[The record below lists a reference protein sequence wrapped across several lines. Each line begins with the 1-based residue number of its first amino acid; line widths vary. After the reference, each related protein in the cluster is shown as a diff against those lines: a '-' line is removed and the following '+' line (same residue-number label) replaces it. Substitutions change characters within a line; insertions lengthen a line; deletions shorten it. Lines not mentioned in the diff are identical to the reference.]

1 MASEVKNGNQLN
13 SNKTSGSKSSTGNT
27 PGSEE
32 QIKPTLNTNP
42 ASFEL
47 RILDPKK
54 MRLFR
59 FAGVPRLTLENDRS
73 WTKVSVARAFPLSDP
88 EHYIGFLDGAGKDV
102 GVLHDPGLL
111 APESRKVVEEE
122 LEKRYF
128 VPIVERV
135 VSVKEE
141 FGTVYWTVETDR
153 GTKEIVVRNLR
164 DNIQELSQ
172 SRIIITDADG
182 NRFEFPDTSK
192 LDSKSLAIIM
202 RNL

>member
-1 MASEVKNGNQLN
+1 MAHDARNG
-13 SNKTSGSKSSTGNT
+13 SSKSHAVV
-27 PGSEE
+27 EE
-32 QIKPTLNTNP
+32 VIAPTLDTDP

-54 MRLFR
+54 MRVFR
-59 FAGVPRLTLENDRS
+59 NAGVPRLTLENDRS
-73 WTKVSVARAFPLSDP
+73 WAKISVARAFPLSDP

-102 GVLHDPGLL
+102 GMLHDPSLL
-111 APESRKVVEEE
+111 DPDSRKLVEEE

-141 FGTVYWTVETDR
+141 FGTIYWTVETDR
-153 GTKEIVVRNLR
+153 GAKEIIVRNLR
-164 DNIQELSQ
+164 DNIQELSA

-182 NRFEFPDTSK
+182 NRFEFPDTGK
-192 LDSKSLAIIM
+192 LDNKSMGIIM

>member
-1 MASEVKNGNQLN
+1 MANDTRANETRNGDHA
-13 SNKTSGSKSSTGNT
+13 KRT
-27 PGSEE
+27 GSEDE
-32 QIKPTLNTNP
+32 IKPTLNTDP

-47 RILDPKK
+47 RILDPRKI
-54 MRLFR
+54 RVFR
-59 FAGVPRLTLENDRS
+59 NAGVPRLTLDNDRS
-73 WTKVSVARAFPLSDP
+73 WAKVSVARAFPLSDP

-102 GVLHDPGLL
+102 GILHDPGLL
-111 APESRKVVEEE
+111 DPESRKVVEEE

-135 VSVKEE
+135 TAVKEE
-141 FGTVYWTVETDR
+141 FGTIYWTVETDR

-192 LDSKSLAIIM
+192 LDNKSLGIIM